1 MSPMPTSAS
10 GAFSYG
16 AYHDG
21 PDPLASPC
29 DVRSALDRLGDD
41 VLRGSNVR
49 DALRALQR
57 RGLDPHRGLDD
68 LLRRVREQRRA
79 LRQRGRLDG
88 TLEQVR
94 ALLDKAIGEER
105 AALFPDPGDD
115 ARFREAQ
122 LDALPSDTARA
133 VRELADYDW
142 RSEDARRTYES
153 IRDLLRR
160 EVLDSSFRGLKAA
173 LEHPDPQA
181 MQRIKDML
189 AALNA
194 MLAADAR
201 GEHTQEQFDA
211 FMAEYGDLFPDNPRT
226 LEELVD
232 SLARRAAAAERLLAS
247 LGPEQRAELS
257 ALMAHALEDLDLA
270 NQMQQLQAQ
279 LRGRRPDLDW
289 TGRERMRGNSPLGV
303 GDATTALEEL
313 AELDEL
319 ESTLAQNY
327 AGARL
332 DDIDEDAVREALG
345 RRAVDDL
352 KALRQLERKLE
363 QQGYLTRHGGRLE
376 LTPRAIRR
384 LGQTA
389 LRRVFAD
396 LDAAARG
403 DHDVDDAGAAGELT
417 GATRRWQFGDE
428 QPLDVVRTVRNAVL
442 RRAAGDPADSRRG
455 PGVRLAVEDFE
466 VVETERRTTAAV
478 CLLVDL
484 SYSMV
489 LRDTFAAAKTTALAL
504 HTLITGQYPQDA
516 VQLIGF
522 SSHARVL
529 APSELPELESDMVQG
544 TNLQHALMLA
554 GRFLARHPD
563 AEPVVL
569 IVTDGEPTAHL
580 LPSGRP
586 WFAWPPEPETIT
598 ATLAEVDR
606 MTRRGATL
614 NVFLLDDDPR
624 LAAFVEEVARRNGGR
639 MLSPSPERLGQYVVR
654 DYLRLRRGRRAGG
667 RRTAGA

>member
-247 LGPEQRAELS
+247 LRPEQRAELS

-417 GATRRWQFGDE
+417 GATRRWQVGDE

-544 TNLQHALMLA
+544 TTLQHALMLA

-667 RRTAGA
+667 RRTTGA